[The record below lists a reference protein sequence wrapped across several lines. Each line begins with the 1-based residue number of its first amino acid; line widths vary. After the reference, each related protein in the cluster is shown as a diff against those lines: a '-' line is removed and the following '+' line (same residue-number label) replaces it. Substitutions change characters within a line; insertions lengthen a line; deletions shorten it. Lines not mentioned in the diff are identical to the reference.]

1 MLVDA
6 MQARDSSAQ
15 SNALRRVCELIET
28 DSGDEHRVSLYS
40 QLKLAKNMVILVE
53 MLNSGDGELRGLTFK
68 LLWFA
73 TRYDPFRTLLCKD
86 LFVGPL
92 CRALKTG
99 EFCLAPRFASFVVWS
114 FVVCICCS
122 FAVGR
127 AQRSPSN
134 LQQYGLSSGKP
145 DSFDLGRSA
154 GKLASP

>member
-1 MLVDA
+1 MPCYSDGPIQMLVDA

-15 SNALRRVCELIET
+15 SNSLRRVCELIET

-53 MLNSGDGELRGLTFK
+53 MLNSCDGELRGLTFK

-92 CRALKTG
+92 CSALKTG
-99 EFCLAPRFASFVVWS
+99 EFCLAPRFASL
-114 FVVCICCS
+114 
-122 FAVGR
+122 R
-127 AQRSPSN
+127 APGGVHLLQLRRRPSAAQP
-134 LQQYGLSSGKP
+134 LESAAIWPAKRKTGL
-145 DSFDLGRSA
+145 F
-154 GKLASP
+154 

>member
-92 CRALKTG
+92 CRALKKG
-99 EFCLAPRFASFVVWS
+99 EFRLAPRFASLRTQS
-114 FVVCICCS
+114 MHLLQLRRRPS
-122 FAVGR
+122 A
-127 AQRSPSN
+127 AQPLESAAIWRVRRKT
-134 LQQYGLSSGKP
+134 GL
-145 DSFDLGRSA
+145 F
-154 GKLASP
+154 